1 MIDATKKHVDFAFN
15 KEIYFLGQDAEGTN
29 HWLEAASWDCDWYW
43 GFGYIETYTNNN
55 NPSMSKDINSHSH
68 FDSLPN
74 NQNKN
79 LYDAFKEK
87 FVTTPLS
94 DKEIWTLC
102 ELMKSFYILK
112 NYAEMLHLG
121 GAHYTTNP
129 CKEIIIN
136 NEEYDRINKK
146 VIPTICKEVY
156 ALLSPDKYSTST

>member
-1 MIDATKKHVDFAFN
+1 MIDATKKHTNFAFN
-15 KEIYFLGQDAEGTN
+15 KDIYLLGQDADGIN
-29 HWLEAASWDCDWYW
+29 YWLEAASWDCDWYW

-55 NPSMSKDINSHSH
+55 NPSMSKDIDSHSH

-87 FVTTPLS
+87 FVVTPLS

-102 ELMKSFYILK
+102 ELMKSFYISK
-112 NYAEMLHLG
+112 NYAEMLYTG

-129 CKEIIIN
+129 CKDTIRN
-136 NEEYDRINKK
+136 DKEYNRINKII
-146 VIPTICKEVY
+146 IPAICKEVY
-156 ALLSPDKYSTST
+156 ALLSP